1 MAFKIQEFKILPLF
15 TVYLHY
21 STGNFESQL

>member
-1 MAFKIQEFKILPLF
+1 MAFKIQEFKILALF
-15 TVYLHY
+15 IMYLQY

>member
-1 MAFKIQEFKILPLF
+1 MAFKIQEFKILHLF
-15 TVYLHY
+15 TTYLQY